1 MRMIPLQLLFNISL
15 LQNFRKLTV
24 SSETDFN
31 FRHGALE
38 AHSHLNFEAHSF
50 ANRNMALKIS
60 RIRLKLQRRKMK
72 FTA

>member
-38 AHSHLNFEAHSF
+38 AHSHLNFEYPIK
-50 ANRNMALKIS
+50 L
-60 RIRLKLQRRKMK
+60 IRKSKYGFEN
-72 FTA
+72 FTNPPEAAT